1 MDDETKIM
9 ENITVIERRLHG
21 FAGQHHSIVPPDVV
35 RTARRHPLLSALLPT
50 ASGYFPHAEGHY
62 VNRPQGVPELIVI
75 LCWSGQGWFKLGRRR
90 QELQAGETVFIP
102 SHAPHAYGAG
112 DSDPWTIVWAHA
124 VGRDLPH
131 FLRQLGI
138 SARSPK
144 LRLSADG
151 ADRLDFNRVWQI
163 AEEGYSLPQ
172 LLASAS
178 ALRFVLSEMLRLKLA
193 TRAPKENDEDVV
205 RRATDWMRQH
215 IDAKVM
221 LGDVARQA
229 GASVSHLSSLFREKM
244 GYPPMDYFAR
254 LKIQR
259 ACLLL
264 DTTSARVKE
273 VGAKVGFT
281 DPYYFSRSFRQVM
294 GMSPRAYRAVPKG

>member
-9 ENITVIERRLHG
+9 DNITVIERKLHG
-21 FAGQHHSIVPPDVV
+21 FVGQHHTIVPPDVV
-35 RTARRHPLLSALLPT
+35 RSARRHPLLSTLLPT

-62 VNRPQGVPELIVI
+62 VNRPKGVPELIVI

-90 QELQAGETVFIP
+90 QSVQAGETVFIP
-102 SHAPHAYGAG
+102 SNAPHAYGAG
-112 DSDPWTIVWAHA
+112 DHDPWTIVWAHA
-124 VGRDLPH
+124 VGTDLPH
-131 FLRQLGI
+131 FLRQLGV
-138 SARSPK
+138 STRTPK

-172 LLASAS
+172 LLASSS
-178 ALRFVLSEMLRLKLA
+178 ALRFVLAEMLRLKLA

-205 RRATDWMRQH
+205 RRATDWMREH
-215 IDAKVM
+215 LDTKVM
-221 LGDVARQA
+221 LGDVARHA

-264 DTTSARVKE
+264 DTTSARIKE
-273 VGAKVGFT
+273 VGAKVGFS

>member
-1 MDDETKIM
+1 MDDAPKM
-9 ENITVIERRLHG
+9 MDNLTVIVRKRHG
-21 FAGQHHSIVPPDVV
+21 FVGQHHVIVPPAVV
-35 RTARRHPLLSALLPT
+35 GGARRHPLLAGLLPT

-62 VNRPQGVPELIVI
+62 VNRPRGVPELIVI
-75 LCWSGQGWFKLGRRR
+75 LCWSGRGWFKLEGRR
-90 QELQAGETVFIP
+90 QAMQPGDTVFIP
-102 SHAPHAYGAG
+102 HSAPHAYGCEDG
-112 DSDPWTIVWAHA
+112 DPWTIIWAHA
-124 VGRDLPH
+124 VGAELPH
-131 FLRQLGI
+131 FLQQLGV
-138 SARSPK
+138 SMRTPK

-163 AEEGYSLPQ
+163 AEEGYSLAH

-178 ALRFVLSEMLRLKLA
+178 AFRFVLSEMLRLKLA
-193 TRAPKENDEDVV
+193 MRAPTQHDEDVV

-215 IDAKVM
+215 
-221 LGDVARQA
+221 VAERVKLEDLARHA
-229 GASVSHLSSLFREKM
+229 GASVSHLSALFRTKM

-259 ACLLL
+259 ACMLL
-264 DTTSARVKE
+264 DRSTLRVKE
-273 VGAKVGFT
+273 VGASVGFA